1 MADRPDREAHDRAT
15 LAENEAKRIAFAAA
29 RVAEHADRE
38 LTLLTRAT
46 EAASDYRARQLE
58 GEADAA
64 YRDFI
69 ALIEEHGLA
78 R

>member
-1 MADRPDREAHDRAT
+1 MADRFDRDAQEA
-15 LAENEAKRIAFAAA
+15 AEKEAKRIAFAAA
-29 RVAEHADRE
+29 RVARHADRE
-38 LTLLTRAT
+38 LSLLTRAT
-46 EAASDYRARQLE
+46 EAASDRHARQLE
-58 GEADAA
+58 SEADAA

>member
-1 MADRPDREAHDRAT
+1 MADRFDREADFM
-15 LAENEAKRIAFAAA
+15 EKEAMRIAFAAA
-29 RVAEHADRE
+29 RVAQHADRE

-46 EAASDYRARQLE
+46 EAESDDSARQLE
-58 GEADAA
+58 YEADAA